1 MPRVQAAGEK
11 TPHGAGLHVHETV
24 PVGEP
29 EYGGVSATVA
39 VQLVDLCVI
48 APQLTLVLVGAEL

>member
-1 MPRVQAAGEK
+1 MEVKVTEQLAEVPVGVPKVQEVGEK

-29 EYGGVSATVA
+29 KYGGVSVTVA
-39 VQLVDLCVI
+39 VQLVDL
-48 APQLTLVLVGAEL
+48 